1 MPQHDL
7 VPQPWRAFL
16 MELDGL
22 LTEPVELHCLGG
34 FVVTMHYGLI
44 RSTGDID
51 IVQIAP
57 RGTRKT
63 IIDVAKQGGE
73 LHQKHKVYLDHVT
86 VAEVPMDYESRL
98 TQMFPGQFNNLR
110 LMALDP
116 YDLALT
122 KLQRNGERDR
132 SDVRF
137 LARTI
142 PFDLKILEKR
152 YQTELRPTL
161 SNPERENSTMQLWKE
176 MIEEDRAT

>member
-1 MPQHDL
+1 M
-7 VPQPWRAFL
+7 
-16 MELDGL
+16 
-22 LTEPVELHCLGG
+22 
-34 FVVTMHYGLI
+34 
-44 RSTGDID
+44 
-51 IVQIAP
+51 
-57 RGTRKT
+57 
-63 IIDVAKQGGE
+63 
-73 LHQKHKVYLDHVT
+73 T

-161 SNPERENSTMQLWKE
+161 SNPGRENSTMQLWKE

>member
-34 FVVTMHYGLI
+34 FVVTMHYGLV

-73 LHQKHKVYLDHVT
+73 LHQ
-86 VAEVPMDYESRL
+86 
-98 TQMFPGQFNNLR
+98 N
-110 LMALDP
+110 
-116 YDLALT
+116 T
-122 KLQRNGERDR
+122 K
-132 SDVRF
+132 S
-137 LARTI
+137 I
-142 PFDLKILEKR
+142 WI
-152 YQTELRPTL
+152 
-161 SNPERENSTMQLWKE
+161 M
-176 MIEEDRAT
+176 